1 MGHQR
6 EQSIKA
12 VRDTYLATSVISPT
26 YAKAG
31 ELSITESWVCAPVR
45 TCDWLLAAEVVGVA
59 VRGGRRDCKLTQP
72 LLSRKKQRAYN
83 HIREKWLPVASACKE
98 LRNEIQRMV

>member
-1 MGHQR
+1 
-6 EQSIKA
+6 
-12 VRDTYLATSVISPT
+12 
-26 YAKAG
+26 
-31 ELSITESWVCAPVR
+31 
-45 TCDWLLAAEVVGVA
+45 VVGVA